1 MMARSWR
8 PGDPGYTEAEAR
20 WRRQYGHGQPK
31 QAPASKA
38 RPGWPEP
45 HPAALS
51 RRLDDAYR
59 DVAAATPAEG
69 TTGQVGGCGHCTRC
83 QNGAPANCKHPDS
96 PAGRAYT
103 ADQARAADR
112 EAYRRDQLAVEFGLL
127 QLPHA

>member
-1 MMARSWR
+1 MARSWR
-8 PGDPGYTEAEAR
+8 PGQPGFEEAEAR
-20 WRRQYGHGQPK
+20 WRAQYGHGQPI

-45 HPAALS
+45 HPAVLA
-51 RRLDDAYR
+51 RRVDDALR
-59 DVAAATPAEG
+59 DVAAATPADG
-69 TTGQVGGCGHCTRC
+69 TTGRVGGCGHCVPC
-83 QNGAPANCKHPDS
+83 DVGAPGRCRNLDS
-96 PAGRAYT
+96 PAGRTYT